1 MRTRQSSVIAVL
13 LAGLLALTACAEG
26 SGQDAGDAAP
36 TPGGTVSTSP
46 PSLPP
51 SSSGPAGELT
61 LTGVVEDGVEMGCML
76 LRANG
81 ESYLLLGGDRALITA
96 GQRITVRGRP
106 DPGLVTTCQQG
117 TPFVVAEVR
126 AA

>member
-1 MRTRQSSVIAVL
+1 VIAVL

-26 SGQDAGDAAP
+26 GEDTGDAAP

-46 PSLPP
+46 PSLPSP
-51 SSSGPAGELT
+51 SAGPSGELI
-61 LTGVVEDGVEMGCML
+61 LTGVVEEGVELGCL
-76 LRANG
+76 ILRANG
-81 ESYLLLGGDRALITA
+81 EPYLLLGGDRAIITA
-96 GQRITVRGRP
+96 GRRIIVRGRP